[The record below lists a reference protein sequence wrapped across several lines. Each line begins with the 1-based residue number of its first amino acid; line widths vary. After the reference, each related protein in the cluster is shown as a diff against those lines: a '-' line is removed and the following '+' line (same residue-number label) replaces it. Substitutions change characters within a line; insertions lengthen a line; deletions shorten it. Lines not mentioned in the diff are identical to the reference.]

1 MGGRRVWVIGD
12 IHGMFDPLS
21 ALLQR
26 IRYLDETLDEP
37 AKIVFLGDYIDYGPS
52 TRQVIDLLLQL
63 RDERQVVYLCGN
75 HEDLLLQFLEGSPL
89 FKQFGN
95 VWFRGNGGQDTVAS
109 LTQSPEVF
117 RRVYRT
123 PEEYCR
129 ITPEEFRLP
138 PRYLAFFTSL
148 QYGHTE
154 TFAAGAETV
163 QAAFSHA
170 NLFQPVPDP
179 SQPSTRDAVTVE
191 QQLALRTYDQFHQF
205 CRSHDMWIEHS
216 HIWNRQEPSGRFGD
230 FLLVQG
236 HTPTCCLTSLGI
248 PVGNYDVESNLPF
261 VTFDRP
267 NVQGRLTPRRLHFE
281 AALDEVVSINIDTG
295 AVYGGA
301 LTALG
306 IGEESLVMAEMD
318 VIQARVSGN
327 HRNWNDIEHFVMR
340 FSGGLRRTGRPPAG
354 ESEVHE
360 TGANPCFTG

>member
-1 MGGRRVWVIGD
+1 MGGRRAWVIGD

-21 ALLQR
+21 AILQR

-37 AKIVFLGDYIDYGPS
+37 AKVIFLGDYIDYGPS
-52 TRQVIDLLLQL
+52 TRQVVDLLLQT
-63 RDERQVVYLCGN
+63 REQRQTIFLCGN

-89 FKQFGN
+89 FQQYGN

-109 LTQSPEVF
+109 FTQSPDIF

-123 PEEYCR
+123 PEEYCKFS
-129 ITPEEFRLP
+129 PEEFRLP
-138 PRYLAFFTSL
+138 PKYLAFFTSL
-148 QYGHTE
+148 LYGHSE
-154 TFAAGAETV
+154 TFAAGHDEV
-163 QAAFSHA
+163 QVGFCHA
-170 NLFQPVPDP
+170 SLFQPDPDP
-179 SQPSTRDAVTVE
+179 LQPELHDTVTIE
-191 QQLALRTYDQFHQF
+191 QQLALRSYDQFHQF
-205 CRSHDMWIEHS
+205 CTRHDMWIEQS

-236 HTPTCCLTSLGI
+236 HTPTCCLSTLGI
-248 PVGNYDVESNLPF
+248 PVGNYDVESDLPF
-261 VTFDRP
+261 VTFVRP
-267 NVQGRLTPRRLHFE
+267 DVKARLTPRRLYFE

-306 IGEESLVMAEMD
+306 IGEESLAMGELD

-340 FSGGLRRTGRPPAG
+340 FADGLRKTGKPSNGKTEAQK
-354 ESEVHE
+354 
-360 TGANPCFTG
+360 TGANPCVTD